1 MPSWPAC
8 ATGTLTRSLPGS
20 PPHHRQ
26 PSLLART
33 HRIRPKEDVPPSEA
47 VSSTFKTTLIRV
59 FVVQFVALAL
69 LALLQ
74 LRYPG

>member
-1 MPSWPAC
+1 
-8 ATGTLTRSLPGS
+8 
-20 PPHHRQ
+20 
-26 PSLLART
+26 
-33 HRIRPKEDVPPSEA
+33 